1 MKKRWLFLLLILP
14 FKVNAL
20 EAIDITNES
29 IIKIN
34 EQTNNKIVDKN
45 YKTYINVN
53 KDSIIN
59 ITSSKDIKGL
69 YIIYEFKGYN
79 GTISNNDI
87 IR

>member
-45 YKTYINVN
+45 YKTY
-53 KDSIIN
+53 KKSK
-59 ITSSKDIKGL
+59 ITFCYS
-69 YIIYEFKGYN
+69 
-79 GTISNNDI
+79 
-87 IR
+87 R